1 MGLLADARDWQ
12 PLRELFEDQVDVDY
26 ASLWGGEP
34 ETVTSPELVGGWRE
48 LLDRLH
54 TTQHLIA
61 GQR

>member
-1 MGLLADARDWQ
+1 MQ
-12 PLRELFEDQVDVDY
+12 ELFEDQVDVDY
-26 ASLWGGEP
+26 TSLWGGEP